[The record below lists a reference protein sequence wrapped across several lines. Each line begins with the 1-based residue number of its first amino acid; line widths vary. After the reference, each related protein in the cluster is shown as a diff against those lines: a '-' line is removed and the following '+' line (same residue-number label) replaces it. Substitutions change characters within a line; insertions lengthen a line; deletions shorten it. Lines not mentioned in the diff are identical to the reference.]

1 MVHNLYGVLENG
13 VEITK
18 KKQDM
23 TSRHGH
29 IEFDNEVKSIPNVQN
44 CNLTK
49 MSGYFINGEEKFLV
63 YEFIANN
70 SLGKVIFNMTS

>member
-29 IEFDNEVKSIPNVQN
+29 TEFDNEVKLIPNVQHG
-44 CNLTK
+44 NLTK
-49 MSGYFINGEEKFLV
+49 MSGYFINGQK
-63 YEFIANN
+63 N
-70 SLGKVIFNMTS
+70 S